1 MVAGVGVVNGIGVG
15 VGVGIGVGVGVGVEV
30 EVGELVRVEEW
41 KSELKQKCKRSR
53 KSAYDLVGENKKSEY
68 LINGIISGTKLDHT
82 PTPPPN
88 REECRKKF
96 G

>member
-1 MVAGVGVVNGIGVG
+1 MASKFGEVAGVGVG

-30 EVGELVRVEEW
+30 EVGEIERVEEW
-41 KSELKQKCKRSR
+41 KSELKQKSTRSR
-53 KSAYDLVGENKKSEY
+53 KSAFDIVGDNKKIRV
-68 LINGIISGTKLDHT
+68 LNAIISGTKSDHT

-88 REECRKKF
+88 REERRKKF